1 MTGPSIS
8 PTPGPEDQLDILLR
22 DLSDV
27 TVPEALRDNI
37 LSTAPEQKLPPL
49 SRPAFWNRFL
59 KPVFAGPG
67 LAAAMVVGATVGYA
81 SAAPID
87 EQETVYDFAFTDDTI
102 WLDTLADEVTE

>member
-1 MTGPSIS
+1 MTGPSTS
-8 PTPGPEDQLDILLR
+8 LPPGPEDQLDILLR

-27 TVPEALRDNI
+27 TVPDGLRNNI
-37 LSTAPEQKLPPL
+37 LSAAPEQTLPPIR
-49 SRPAFWNRFL
+49 RPAFWNRFL

-81 SAAPID
+81 SASPVE
-87 EQETVYDFAFTDDTI
+87 EQETVYDFAFTDDTV